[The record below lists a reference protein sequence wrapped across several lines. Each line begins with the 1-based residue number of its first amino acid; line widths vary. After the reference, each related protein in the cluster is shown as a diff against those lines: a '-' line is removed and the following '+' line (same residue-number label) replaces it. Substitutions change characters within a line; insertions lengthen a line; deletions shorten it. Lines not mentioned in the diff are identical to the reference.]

1 MRESIKN
8 YIETLEKK
16 RKKRRR
22 TAVIVVLCSILVIS
36 AVLWQLTLPGIAWT
50 ETSQSDPNADVETEE
65 EWIRDFKDFAW
76 AENWG
81 ENVAALART
90 QVGYCES
97 RENYVVADT
106 QEQKGY
112 TRYGAW
118 NGNAYEDWDA
128 AFAAFCLRYAGVPKE
143 VFPVAADTE
152 QWIMAMQ
159 EAELYKETADAI
171 PEAGDLIILQKEE
184 QETEKQIGIV
194 TAAEERDGKVYIH
207 TIEGNCDNQVKENEY
222 EAQSAQV
229 LGYGLLNQAQETME
243 TMERMETSAMSLDSQ
258 SSVESGTIN
267 ERLAVELTAGRNGAS
282 AETGETLYAKVI
294 SRYSKANNPN
304 KNVEIAIKVGALPE
318 GVTLKGFSNGTK
330 EVVWKDEQNN
340 EHTII
345 LKYVEE
351 NGVSYIKFEQPA
363 GATVEFE
370 VQFNSV
376 NGIMADKSAVTLEI
390 EKGKIT
396 GLDTAI
402 GSNDVLSVPLTL
414 TWNAKNEWDPV
425 DKKVNNAE
433 RNEIAVTD
441 ENKLSGELTYTI
453 KANSSNNENFG
464 EIWTDYIT
472 VTDTLTLPEH
482 ISFPAG
488 AKVND
493 SKTAITD
500 SKGNEIF
507 YVSQKQ
513 GGEITGLTLNG
524 KTVVYTMNIP
534 NSHKE
539 NGVPIKE
546 QDNLSLEM
554 KLNAGLLVLT
564 EGYSEKNTSEMQTD
578 IIKNTAAIQPVPY
591 KSYEVKGT
599 EDSVTTVPAAIPE
612 KIIVEK
618 KADKKTVKAG
628 DTVSYTLSVRN
639 NGNNKIK
646 VKDGNTYYQV
656 TDRLPSYLYLTK
668 AQQENLPKDIASYDQ
683 TSNTIYW
690 IPSRTD
696 IMPGRVCQFSFTAT
710 VKEATDEAMK
720 NLYNNAVIRN
730 TAQYKGQNSNNVD
743 VTYKKPELRIEKT
756 SKDEDGDGLASNGE
770 KITYTLRIFNDTDLN
785 AVMNEII
792 TDNLPMGLVFESTD
806 IGISKNKKK
815 SGTYILHYGNGS
827 EEDHEVVFTVE
838 RQKLQ
843 WDIGIVHAHETV
855 TLTYVCRVDT
865 NLLEAK
871 DWILNTATSSSGGSD
886 SDHID
891 VDYPI
896 DLEKEVEQDTSATY
910 PDKTIFDYTISIHND
925 KEHPSEKDNLELTDH
940 LPIGMIPFGYQLVQ
954 HHNWN
959 GMEDSEISWEDFMIE
974 NPWNST
980 FTTVIDGRKAE
991 VKRNEDSSITLTFQ
1005 IGKLKPGETVRISYR
1020 AQINLTESQKK
1031 ECGQYGF
1038 TNTARV
1044 DGIEKSVTV
1053 YGGNVI
1059 GHLCLEKL
1067 FNSKEI
1073 HSISSLTEEQKNITF
1088 ELTGVDS
1095 EGKVITFSDGT
1106 RKQIVKLGEFT
1117 GDHNGL
1123 YYIFKNIPVGTYTI
1137 MESNAEVEGKL
1148 LTTIYQVEGDCS
1160 VEGGSNQAVVKEQQ
1174 QTEVTVDNIYKT
1186 GSAVDLQKSVWALK
1200 QITGLDWE
1208 NKPVWSNLS
1217 HKKLFAVDQENPLYK
1232 NIVIYNM
1239 TVINTGSEAVH
1250 LDTLLDELP
1259 EELDYIGIRSDNN
1272 MWNHQAAFGQETT
1285 TQKYGGL
1292 NSYSGEKLA
1301 AGVKVNAAYDKKD
1314 NRVTFSFAQDSGG
1327 YELESG
1333 MALTFLVACEVND
1346 AVKLGKPIINTA
1358 RLLVDEKVSYRDY
1371 EEIKTAHTPYDQIQ
1385 NNGGSKDLGTKNG
1398 KRIISSSVTVIPENN
1413 IVPGIAKKAV
1423 AYMVPGKTEE
1433 IPLLEESNIQ
1443 PDSTVKWEITLY
1455 NDGTEELTD
1464 YRVEDQ
1470 VTSSFH
1476 LMTRKEAQEKEIS
1489 SPYKLEIYSYDGQL
1503 QQTFDVSEKVWKIIT
1518 EELAVSSH
1526 VFEFNGTAYTI
1537 PAGGYAKLTLYTNN
1551 TIGNYKV
1558 YRNTA
1563 AMIPAD
1569 DFNANQVKHGELVK
1583 DEDGTYIGVKASDEV
1598 NALGEYASVSWKTI
1612 TEKGNETNTARGT
1625 QEKNYITMGT
1635 ASEYVTYTNNVR
1647 NISGKNFSRFAVI
1660 DLMPGNNDTGVINQ
1674 EDKRGS
1680 EFAISFAE
1688 ELLVYVIDNGQ
1699 RIPVTGY
1706 TAEFSDKTSFI
1717 QEDFDG
1723 VSSSE
1728 WHETWQEN
1736 DRSFRIRLPEDF
1748 VLTPY
1753 QTLVVSYDGRISNDA
1768 APGEIA
1774 WNSFGYQYYSDSHI
1788 TPIPLRAEPPKV
1800 GVVIPKVPGIKKE
1813 VIDSSGKLQDHD
1825 AGKLFTFELA
1835 EKGISGSQKL
1845 CEFTVCQG
1853 GYMELSGLKDEDGK
1867 RIVLENGKEYVIT
1880 EVRLP
1885 EGYELVGIGEK
1896 GGTMGKDFTFT
1907 YYDSKDITILA
1918 RNKVDTY
1925 QYELPQTGGF
1935 GTIVYTAGGVLFMIT
1950 SLLYGYWVRRKSV
1963 RRYPGIYKK

>member
-36 AVLWQLTLPGIAWT
+36 AVLWQLTLPGVAWT
-50 ETSQSDPNADVETEE
+50 ETSQSDPGADVETEE
-65 EWIRDFKDFAW
+65 VWTRDFQDLVW
-76 AENWG
+76 TENWG

-90 QVGYCES
+90 QIGYCES
-97 RENYVVADT
+97 GKNFVVSDT

-118 NGNAYEDWDA
+118 SGDTYGNWDT
-128 AFAAFCLRYAGVPKE
+128 AFAAFCLNYAGVPGE
-143 VFPVAADTE
+143 AFPVAADTE

-159 EAELYKETADAI
+159 EAGLYKEAADAM
-171 PEAGDLIILQKEE
+171 PEPGDLIVLQKEE

-194 TAAEERDGKVYIH
+194 TVVEEREGKTYIH

-222 EAQSAQV
+222 ENQSMEI
-229 LGYGLLNQAQETME
+229 LGYGLLNQAQETMSPPE
-243 TMERMETSAMSLDSQ
+243 MTAMSLDSPN
-258 SSVESGTIN
+258 STEIGTIN
-267 ERLAVELTAGRNGAS
+267 ERLAVELTAGRKGAS
-282 AETGETLYAKVI
+282 AKTGETLYAKVI

-304 KNVEIAIKVGALPE
+304 QNVEIAIKVGALPE
-318 GVTLKGFSNGTK
+318 GVALKGFSNGTK

-345 LKYVEE
+345 LRYVEE
-351 NGVSYIKFEQPA
+351 NGESYIKFEQPA

-376 NGIMADKSAVTLEI
+376 NGIMAEKSAVTLEI
-390 EKGKIT
+390 DKEKIA

-402 GSNDVLSVPLTL
+402 GGNDVLSGPLTL
-414 TWNAKNEWDPV
+414 TWNGKNEWDPV

-500 SKGNEIF
+500 RNGNEIF

-513 GGEITGLTLNG
+513 GGEITGLLLNG

-539 NGVPIKE
+539 NGVPLKE

-554 KLNAGLLVLT
+554 KLNAGLLVLE
-564 EGYSEKNTSEMQTD
+564 EGYSEKSAAEMKTD

-591 KSYEVKGT
+591 KPYEVKGS

-656 TDRLPSYLYLTK
+656 TDRLPVYLYLTK

-690 IPSRTD
+690 IPSKTD

-743 VTYKKPELRIEKT
+743 VTYKKPELKLEKT

-770 KITYTLRIFNDTDLN
+770 KITYALRISNNTDMN

-815 SGTYILHYGNGS
+815 SGTYILHYGNAS
-827 EEDHEVVFTVE
+827 EEDHEVVFTLDG
-838 RQKLQ
+838 QKLQ

-855 TLTYVCRVDT
+855 ILTYVCRVDT
-865 NLLEAK
+865 NLLQEK
-871 DWILNTATSSSGGSD
+871 NWIWNTATSSSGGSD

-896 DLEKEVEQDTSATY
+896 DLEKKVEQDTSATY

-940 LPIGMIPFGYQLVQ
+940 LPIGMIPYGYQLVQ

-959 GMEDSEISWEDFMIE
+959 GTADREISWEDFLTE
-974 NPWNST
+974 NPWEST
-980 FTTVIDGRKAE
+980 FTTVIDGRKAT

-1005 IGKLKPGETVRISYR
+1005 IGKLKPGETVKISYR

-1059 GHLCLEKL
+1059 GHLRLEKL
-1067 FNSKEI
+1067 FNGKEI
-1073 HSISSLTEEQKNITF
+1073 HSISSLTEEQKNIIF
-1088 ELTGVDS
+1088 ELTGVDAQ
-1095 EGKVITFSDGT
+1095 GKAITFSDGT
-1106 RKQIVKLGEFT
+1106 QIQTVKLGEFT
-1117 GDHNGL
+1117 GNHNGL
-1123 YYIFKNIPVGTYTI
+1123 YYIFKNIPIGTYTI
-1137 MESNAEVEGKL
+1137 TESNAQVEGKL
-1148 LTTIYQVEGDCS
+1148 LTTIFQVEGDCG
-1160 VEGGSNQAVVKEQQ
+1160 VEGESNQAMVKEQQ
-1174 QTEVTVDNIYKT
+1174 QTEVTVDNVYKT

-1200 QITGLDWE
+1200 QVTGLDWE
-1208 NKPVWSNLS
+1208 KKPVWSNLS
-1217 HKKLFAVDQENPLYK
+1217 DKKLFAADQENPLYK

-1239 TVINTGSEAVH
+1239 TVINTGSETVH

-1259 EELDYIGIRSDNN
+1259 EELDYIGIRSDND
-1272 MWNHQAAFGQETT
+1272 MWNHQEAFRQETT
-1285 TQKYGGL
+1285 TKDYGNL
-1292 NSYSGEKLA
+1292 NSYNGEKLA
-1301 AGVKVNAAYDKKD
+1301 AGVKINAAYDKKD
-1314 NRVTFSFAQDSGG
+1314 NRITFFFAQDSGG

-1346 AVKLGKPIINTA
+1346 TVKLGKPMINTA
-1358 RLLVDEKVSYRDY
+1358 KLPVDEKVSYLDY
-1371 EEIKTAHTPYDQIQ
+1371 EEIKTTHTPYDQIQ
-1385 NNGGSKDLGTKNG
+1385 NNGGSKDLGTENG
-1398 KRIISSSVTVIPENN
+1398 KRIISSSVTVIPENT

-1423 AYMVPGKTEE
+1423 SYIVPGKTEE
-1433 IPLLEESNIQ
+1433 IPLTEESNIQ

-1455 NDGTEELTD
+1455 NDGTRELTD
-1464 YRVEDQ
+1464 YRVEDE

-1489 SPYKLEIYSYDGQL
+1489 SPYKLEIYSYNGQL

-1518 EELAVSSH
+1518 EGLAVSSH
-1526 VFEFNGTAYTI
+1526 VFDFKGTSYTI

-1551 TIGNYKV
+1551 TIENYKV
-1558 YRNTA
+1558 YKNTA
-1563 AMIPAD
+1563 TMIPAG

-1583 DEDGTYIGVKASDEV
+1583 DDDGKYIGVKASDEV
-1598 NALGEYASVSWKTI
+1598 NALGDYASVSWKTI

-1625 QEKNYITMGT
+1625 QEKNYITLGT
-1635 ASEYVTYTNNVR
+1635 ASEYVTYTNNIR

-1680 EFAISFAE
+1680 EFIISFAE
-1688 ELLVYVIDNGQ
+1688 ELLVYVIENGQ
-1699 RIPVTGY
+1699 SIPVTGY
-1706 TAEFSDKTSFI
+1706 TAEFSAKTSFT

-1723 VSSSE
+1723 AQSTE

-1736 DRSFRIRLPEDF
+1736 DRSFRIRLSEDF
-1748 VLTPY
+1748 ILTPH
-1753 QTLVVSYDGRISNDA
+1753 QTLVVSYDGKISKDA

-1774 WNSFGYQYYSDSHI
+1774 WNSFGYQYYSGSHI
-1788 TPIPLRAEPPKV
+1788 TPMKAEPPKV

-1813 VIDSSGKLQDHD
+1813 VIDSNGNLQEHD

-1835 EKGISGSQKL
+1835 EKGTSGSQKL

-1853 GYMELSGLKDEDGK
+1853 GYMELSGLQDKNGK

-1885 EGYELVGIGEK
+1885 KGYELVGIGEK

-1925 QYELPQTGGF
+1925 QYELPETGGF
-1935 GTIVYTAGGVLFMIT
+1935 GTIAYTAGGVLLIMA
-1950 SLLYGYWVRRKSV
+1950 SLLYGYWLRRKSV
-1963 RRYPGIYKK
+1963 RRYPGKYKNKEK